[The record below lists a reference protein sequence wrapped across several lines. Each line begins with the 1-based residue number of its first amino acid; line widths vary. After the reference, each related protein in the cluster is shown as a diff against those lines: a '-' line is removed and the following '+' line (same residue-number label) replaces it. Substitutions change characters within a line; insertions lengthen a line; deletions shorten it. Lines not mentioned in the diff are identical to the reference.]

1 MRTMRRCG
9 HAGAW
14 CQCANLHPLL
24 QIKSMNF
31 EAWAHAFFASVRD
44 RHPALF
50 NSSFDGLQQTVSQ
63 RLWQLLLL
71 P

>member
-1 MRTMRRCG
+1 
-9 HAGAW
+9 
-14 CQCANLHPLL
+14 
-24 QIKSMNF
+24 
-31 EAWAHAFFASVRD
+31 VRD